1 MTKKLFRGI
10 FVALSFILFV
20 FLVKYFYFDTKIGF
34 NTEILELNYSALPM
48 GVDVFISVV
57 LMPLLAFAIL
67 DDMHDKIS
75 AFCVEKFNM

>member
-10 FVALSFILFV
+10 FVALSFILFI